1 MVQQYIVT
9 VRDWIVEHSVPAKG
23 QKGIAD
29 NKSFSFWVIVF
40 IPHTISVLDI
50 NTY

>member
-1 MVQQYIVT
+1 M
-9 VRDWIVEHSVPAKG
+9 PAKV
-23 QKGIAD
+23 QKGIGD
-29 NKSFSFWVIVF
+29 NKSFSFRVIAF